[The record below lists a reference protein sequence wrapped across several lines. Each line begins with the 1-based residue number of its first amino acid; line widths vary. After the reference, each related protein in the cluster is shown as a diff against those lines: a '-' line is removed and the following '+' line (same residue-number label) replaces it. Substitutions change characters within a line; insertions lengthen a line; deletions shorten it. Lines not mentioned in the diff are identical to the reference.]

1 MTNSLSNKRRPLPKA
16 SLFKSY
22 NNLQPFNITK
32 NSMTGLESQR
42 TETIGEE
49 NTESMPVL
57 PPTKNSLDATIML
70 PWL

>member
-1 MTNSLSNKRRPLPKA
+1 
-16 SLFKSY
+16 
-22 NNLQPFNITK
+22 
-32 NSMTGLESQR
+32 MTGLESQR